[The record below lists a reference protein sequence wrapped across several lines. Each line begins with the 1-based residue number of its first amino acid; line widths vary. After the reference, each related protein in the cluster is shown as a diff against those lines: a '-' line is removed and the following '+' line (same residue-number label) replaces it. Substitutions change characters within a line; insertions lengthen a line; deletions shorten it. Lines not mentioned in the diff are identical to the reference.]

1 MSHRKYMNKDGTLK
15 DEVIIEDIH
24 KAAEWYEDGAILEVA
39 DLLADIVSIIEA
51 FDANYA

>member
-1 MSHRKYMNKDGTLK
+1 MSLRKYMDKDGTLK

-24 KAAEWYEDGAILEVA
+24 KAAEWYEDGAIIEAA
-39 DLLADIVSIIEA
+39 DLLADIVNIINI